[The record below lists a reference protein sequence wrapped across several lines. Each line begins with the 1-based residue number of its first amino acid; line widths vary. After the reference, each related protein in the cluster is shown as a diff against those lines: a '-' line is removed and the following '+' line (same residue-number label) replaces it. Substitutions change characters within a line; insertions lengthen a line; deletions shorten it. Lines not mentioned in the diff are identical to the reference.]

1 MMSGEISRARVFG
14 RMASMAT
21 VMFSFALACGAAV
34 AQSTGTSGQVTIT
47 ASGVVKH
54 KQVGVSYTGMPIEQL
69 DLTRRVSYRD
79 LNLRTA
85 AGQDKLK
92 HRIDYTAREACK
104 QLTALYP
111 FALWR
116 TSQADC
122 VHRAIDSA
130 MAEVPTAVAAAERHA
145 EGRRE

>member
-1 MMSGEISRARVFG
+1 MMSGEISGARAFG
-14 RMASMAT
+14 RTASIAT
-21 VMFSFALACGAAV
+21 VMFSFAFACGVAV
-34 AQSTGTSGQVTIT
+34 AQSTGTSDQVTIT

-85 AGQDKLK
+85 AGQEKLK
-92 HRIDYTAREACK
+92 HRIDYTAHEACK

-122 VHRAIDSA
+122 VHTAINSA
-130 MAEVPTAVAAAERHA
+130 MAQLPTAVATAERQD
-145 EGRRE
+145 GRRG